1 MGKKYLDTKKNSLE
15 DAVLEVF
22 IKESVLAGRDYKYDG
37 KGPIKISKKMYG
49 KVKKDSK
56 SMIKGKPYMMAL
68 NPKTQG
74 TELVPVKFEEVELMK
89 TKYIQEFFK
98 KGRFKRKSYMSA
110 KKFEEKRLKKRG
122 VDAFWKSR

>member
-49 KVKKDSK
+49 KDSK
-56 SMIKGKPYMMAL
+56 NVNVNSIVDLAKTL
-68 NPKTQG
+68 NKRF
-74 TELVPVKFEEVELMK
+74 V
-89 TKYIQEFFK
+89 TK
-98 KGRFKRKSYMSA
+98 
-110 KKFEEKRLKKRG
+110 
-122 VDAFWKSR
+122 